1 MMKKK
6 ILLALVGLTHLC
18 QAQTNRQNVESKI
31 TKVIVFVRE
40 AQINRE
46 AEVSLPI
53 GTTELVFR
61 GLASR
66 LNPRTI
72 QLKGEGDFTLLS
84 IKHQLNY
91 LNNKRQNDS
100 ALVLENELHQV
111 QDSLNLIDN
120 RLAIIKQTEVMLQRN
135 QVQIVGGVNPIL
147 KANDLKE
154 TVDYQYGKLEEL
166 MQKRL
171 DLIKKSNF
179 LTQKAANIQ
188 QQIAVLNPNNREETS
203 DIHVKVVT
211 EKPTTARL
219 SLEYVVPNAY
229 WKANYDMRV
238 KDIVSPLTVQMKA
251 DIWQDTGED
260 WRDVKLILS
269 AGNPSES
276 AEKRTLRQ
284 WQLDYV
290 RLEHVPAQYSNMTEQ
305 VMIKAATDST
315 AAVYSTISKRQPYEK
330 PTLRMYNVV
339 EKAGVLTTDYEI
351 ETSYT
356 IPSDSKAYTVSLKT
370 ITIPATYQYYCAP
383 KLDND
388 VFLTAEIA
396 NWEQYQLLEGDAQL
410 FFEGTYIGKTYLDT
424 KDLSDTL
431 SISLGR
437 DKNVLVSRTKQKTF
451 SSRRFLSDKI
461 VETRSFEIA
470 LRNKKS
476 YPLNIVV
483 QDQIPVS
490 SNKDIDVEKDIK
502 DAEYDRLTGI
512 LTWRMVL
519 KSNQEEKK
527 QFGYSVKYP
536 KNKVLSLE

>member
-1 MMKKK
+1 MKKK
-6 ILLALVGLTHLC
+6 ILIALLGLTSLC
-18 QAQTNRQNVESKI
+18 HAQTNRESVESKI

-40 AQINRE
+40 AQINRD
-46 AEVSLPI
+46 ADISLPV

-61 GLASR
+61 GLTSR
-66 LNPRTI
+66 LNPKTI

-111 QDSLNLIDN
+111 QDSLNLLDN

-135 QVQIVGGVNPIL
+135 QVQIVGGDNPIL

-171 DLIKKSNF
+171 DLTKKSDF
-179 LTQKAANIQ
+179 LRQKAAKIQ
-188 QQIAVLNPNNREETS
+188 NQIAVLNPNNREVTS
-203 DIHVKVVT
+203 DIHVKVVA
-211 EKPTTARL
+211 EKPTTAHL

-238 KDIVSPLTVQMKA
+238 KDIASPLTVQMKA

-260 WRDVKLILS
+260 WRDVKLVLS

-276 AEKRTLRQ
+276 AEKQGFRQ

-290 RLEHVPAQYSNMTEQ
+290 RSENIPAQYSTVTEQ

-315 AAVYSTISKRQPYEK
+315 EAVYSTRVKREPYVK
-330 PTLRMYNVV
+330 PMMRTYNVV

-351 ETSYT
+351 ETPYT
-356 IPSDSKAYTVSLKT
+356 IPSDGKAYTVSLKT
-370 ITIPATYQYYCAP
+370 VTIPATYQYFCAP

-396 NWEQYQLLEGDAQL
+396 NWEQYQLLDGDAQL

-437 DKNVLVSRTKQKTF
+437 DKNVLVSRTKQKTI
-451 SSRRFLSDKI
+451 SGRRFLSDKI

-476 YPLNIVV
+476 YPLNIVI

-490 SNKDIDVEKDIK
+490 SNKEIDVEKDIK
-502 DAEYDRLTGI
+502 DAEYDRLMGI
-512 LTWRMVL
+512 LTWRLVL
-519 KSNQEEKK
+519 KPNQEEKK
-527 QFGYSVKYP
+527 QFSYSVKYS